1 MAVFKKIEPVGHEPV
16 TRSEPTQPSKPS
28 VIGKSMVVKGRI
40 RSTEEVMIEGKVE
53 GNLNVKHR
61 VIVGKSGVIKADIEA
76 SEIVISGRV
85 DGNIK
90 ATVKAEILPEGVL
103 NGNIVAQRV
112 VLSEGAIFKGNIDMS
127 IREEKEEKKVEPVT
141 PAPAKDT
148 KEIKDKKDEVKK

>member
-1 MAVFKKIEPVGHEPV
+1 MAVFRKIDSVSPESF

-28 VIGKSMVVKGRI
+28 VIGKTMVVKGKI
-40 RSTEEVMIEGKVE
+40 RASEEILIEGKVE

-90 ATVKAEILPEGVL
+90 ATVKAEILPEGIL

-127 IREEKEEKKVEPVT
+127 IKDEKEEKEVEPET
-141 PAPAKDT
+141 PTPPKDS
-148 KEIKDKKDEVKK
+148 KEIKDKKEYRA